1 MEIITLN
8 IEYFFEDG
16 NWIARCDE
24 VGLVGYQ
31 HKDLNEVRGQVKE
44 GMLLHTGG
52 LPFELKELI
61 QPAGNR
67 TAV

>member
-31 HKDLNEVRGQVKE
+31 HKDLKEVRDLIKKGV
-44 GMLLHTGG
+44 LLHTNGQ
-52 LPFELKELI
+52 PFELNEMI
-61 QPAGNR
+61 QPSGNR